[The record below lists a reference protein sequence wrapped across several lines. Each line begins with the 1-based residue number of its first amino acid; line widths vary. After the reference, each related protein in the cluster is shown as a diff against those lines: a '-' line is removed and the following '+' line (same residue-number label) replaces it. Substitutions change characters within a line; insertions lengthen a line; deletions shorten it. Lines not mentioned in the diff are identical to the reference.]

1 MPESTDCFLKG
12 STITLENGECKKIED
27 LNQDDFVKVQFCQ
40 KLLNLTVLSQCAQ
53 VTTDKKLIRSVLTEM
68 NEMSVK
74 SAMVSLHF
82 RVQVTGQNVSEKS

>member
-1 MPESTDCFLKG
+1 MSK
-12 STITLENGECKKIED
+12 ITKT
-27 LNQDDFVKVQFCQ
+27 
-40 KLLNLTVLSQCAQ
+40 LTVLLQCAQ

-82 RVQVTGQNVSEKS
+82 RVQVTGQNVSEKKLRQFSCKMLFSRFFAKMLNVLIRES